1 MTHKLPLEE
10 PLPPGHMR
18 AEVRYLDECPVCGK
32 EDMESSPR
40 FREVCNKC
48 YSDFNKSNFLL
59 VEDWLI
65 KRLLKS
71 KSSPKTREQMDR
83 ANSLKRKA
91 RKRDKINVKRLT
103 LESSAICNDASKELL
118 QNL

>member
-1 MTHKLPLEE
+1 MTHKLPIEE

-32 EDMESSPR
+32 KDMESSPR

-48 YSDFNKSNFLL
+48 YSDFNKSNSLL

-71 KSSPKTREQMDR
+71 KTKPKTREQMDR
-83 ANSLKRKA
+83 TNELKRIA
-91 RKRDKINVKRLT
+91 RERDKGNMDKLRLDA
-103 LESSAICNDASKELL
+103 SAICNTASKKLL
-118 QNL
+118 NS